1 MSNYLHSRNILAKVC
16 IVGLLVALAACTPR
30 IDVRGNLP
38 DPERLSEIT
47 PGEQSRA
54 EVAEI
59 LGTPSSVAMFDKE
72 TWYYVSQRTETLA
85 FFEPEIKERNIV
97 ILQFDKKG
105 IVSNVRKLGAEDG
118 KDVLP
123 VERTTPTSGNTLNF
137 WDQIFSNIGR
147 FN

>member
-1 MSNYLHSRNILAKVC
+1 MSKYMQSRNLLSVAGML
-16 IVGLLVALAACTPR
+16 GLVFAVSACTPR

-47 PGEQSRA
+47 PGEQSRG

-72 TWYYVSQRTETLA
+72 TWYYVSQRTATVA
-85 FFEPEIKERNIV
+85 FFEPEVEERNVV

-105 IVSNVRKLGAEDG
+105 IVSDIRKLSAEDG
-118 KDVLP
+118 KNVLP
-123 VERTTPTSGNTLNF
+123 IERTTPTSGNTMGL
-137 WDQIFSNIGR
+137 WDQVFGNFGR

>member
-1 MSNYLHSRNILAKVC
+1 MSKYLQSRNLLSVASM
-16 IVGLLVALAACTPR
+16 VGLIVAVSACTPR
-30 IDVRGNLP
+30 IDVRGNLL

-47 PGEQSRA
+47 PGEQSRN

-72 TWYYVSQRTETLA
+72 TWYYVSQRTETVA
-85 FFEPEIKERNIV
+85 FFEPEIKERNVV

-105 IVSNVRKLGAEDG
+105 IVSDIQKLDAEDG
-118 KDVLP
+118 QKVLP
-123 VERTTPTSGNTLNF
+123 VERTTPTSGNSLGF
-137 WDQIFSNIGR
+137 WDQIFGNFGR

>member
-1 MSNYLHSRNILAKVC
+1 M
-16 IVGLLVALAACTPR
+16 VGLIVAVSACTPR
-30 IDVRGNLP
+30 IDVRGNLL

-47 PGEQSRA
+47 PGEQSRN

-72 TWYYVSQRTETLA
+72 TWYYVSQRTETVA
-85 FFEPEIKERNIV
+85 FFEPEIKERNVV

-105 IVSNVRKLGAEDG
+105 IVSDIQKLDAEDG
-118 KDVLP
+118 QKVLP
-123 VERTTPTSGNTLNF
+123 VERTTPTSGNSLGF
-137 WDQIFSNIGR
+137 WDQIFGNFGR